1 MDTGVAQEPNEKR
14 LTCAITQLHD
24 HEKFIARYEVPAYN
38 VIYLV
43 YISILLETPTT
54 NMVDWLQ
61 FRVSS

>member
-43 YISILLETPTT
+43 YILIIFEAPTT
-54 NMVDWLQ
+54 DKVDRLQ
-61 FRVSS
+61 FSR